1 MIRLLASSLVV
12 TSLILGAS
20 CKKAPAPALSTA
32 AAAQGSAPAAQ
43 PAAPLP
49 PKPMPAP
56 MPEVLARVNGV
67 PVTKT
72 DFDRLIRNIELGKGP
87 IPAERRDEVM
97 RRALDQLVTYTV
109 LTQEAKAR
117 NVTVT
122 DAELEARIKKM
133 QSQFPSE
140 PEFIK
145 ALEARNTTLE
155 RLRADARIDMVIGK
169 MMEAEVAAGPP
180 PTDAEL
186 REFYDKN
193 PNNFKQNEAVRA
205 SHILIMVDEKAD
217 PAAKQKARATIDDV
231 LKRARAGEDFA
242 KLAREH
248 SQDGSAAQG
257 GDLGFFPRGQMVPA
271 FDKAA
276 FALKP
281 GEISDVVTT
290 QFGYHIIKMAEQRT
304 ASTVPFEQVSTKI
317 KQFLT
322 EQQKQ
327 RRASAFIEDAKK
339 RAKIEVLV

>member
-1 MIRLLASSLVV
+1 MIRLLASSLFV
-12 TSLILGAS
+12 TSLVLGAA
-20 CKKAPAPALSTA
+20 CKKAPAPALSTS
-32 AAAQGSAPAAQ
+32 AAAQTSPAAAQ

-72 DFDRLIRNIELGKGP
+72 DFDRLIRNIELGNGP

-122 DAELEARIKKM
+122 DAELEARIKQM
-133 QSQFPSE
+133 QSQFPTE

-145 ALEARNTTLE
+145 ALEARNTTLD

-180 PTDAEL
+180 PTDVEV

-193 PNNFKQNEAVRA
+193 PDNFKQNEAARA
-205 SHILIMVDEKAD
+205 SHILVMVDDKAD
-217 PAAKQKARATIDDV
+217 PATKQKARATIDDV
-231 LKRARAGEDFA
+231 LKRARAGEDFS
-242 KLAREH
+242 KLAREF

-257 GDLGFFPRGQMVPA
+257 GDLGFFVRGQMVPA

-290 QFGYHIIKMAEQRT
+290 QFGHHIIRMAEQRP
-304 ASTVPFEQVSTKI
+304 ASTVPFEQASTKI
-317 KQFLT
+317 KQFLA
-322 EQQKQ
+322 EQNKK
-327 RRASAFIEDAKK
+327 RRAGAFIEDAKK

>member
-12 TSLILGAS
+12 TSLILAAA
-20 CKKAPAPALSTA
+20 CKKAPAPALSTS
-32 AAAQGSAPAAQ
+32 AAAQSAPAAQ

-56 MPEVLARVNGV
+56 LPEVLARVNGV
-67 PVTKT
+67 AVTKT

-133 QSQFPSE
+133 QSQFPTE

-145 ALEARNTTLE
+145 ALEARNTTLD
-155 RLRADARIDMVIGK
+155 RLREDARIDMVIGK

-242 KLAREH
+242 NLAREH

-290 QFGYHIIKMAEQRT
+290 QFGYHIIKLAEQRT
-304 ASTVPFEQVSTKI
+304 ASTVPFDQVSTKI

>member
-1 MIRLLASSLVV
+1 MPDVV
-12 TSLILGAS
+12 
-20 CKKAPAPALSTA
+20 
-32 AAAQGSAPAAQ
+32 
-43 PAAPLP
+43 
-49 PKPMPAP
+49 
-56 MPEVLARVNGV
+56 ARVNGEA
-67 PVTKT
+67 VTKI
-72 DFDRLIRNIELGKGP
+72 DFDRLIRNIELGNGP
-87 IPAERRDEVM
+87 IPAERRDEIM

-117 NVTVT
+117 NITVT
-122 DAELEARIKKM
+122 DAELEARVTQM
-133 QSQFPSE
+133 RSRFPTE

-155 RLRADARIDMVIGK
+155 RFRADARIDMVIGK
-169 MMEAEVAAGPP
+169 MMEAEVSAGPP

-193 PNNFKQNEAVRA
+193 PNNFKQNEAARA

-217 PAAKQKARATIDDV
+217 PATNEKARATIDDV

-242 KLAREH
+242 TLARQY

-257 GDLGFFPRGQMVPA
+257 GDLGFFTRGQMVPA

-290 QFGYHIIKMAEQRT
+290 QFGHHVIKMAEQRP
-304 ASTVPFEQVSTKI
+304 ASTVPFEEASAKI

-322 EQQKQ
+322 EQKKQ
-327 RRASAFIEDAKK
+327 QRASAFIADAKK